1 MQVIDLK
8 HVITHYQL
16 FKVFF
21 HTLVTNKKQHRHKCI
36 TSKMNQK
43 TFIKTFKDVQQK
55 MYFLSKRLLTSH
67 EEAADAVQE
76 VMVRLWEKRFQLE
89 DVKNKEAYAMQM
101 VKNYSLDRLKS
112 KQASHL
118 KIVHTNYDSEERN
131 VEEELERK
139 GKVKLVQNMINELPE
154 KYRMI
159 IQLRD
164 IQRYD
169 FEAIEKILDMKAT
182 AVRVGLSRARKMLKE
197 KIEEQYKTEIA

>member
-1 MQVIDLK
+1 
-8 HVITHYQL
+8 
-16 FKVFF
+16 
-21 HTLVTNKKQHRHKCI
+21 
-36 TSKMNQK
+36 MNQK

-89 DVKNKEAYAMQM
+89 EIRNKEAYAMQM

-131 VEEELERK
+131 IEDELERQ

-182 AVRVGLSRARKMLKE
+182 AVRVGLSRARKLLKE

>member
-1 MQVIDLK
+1 
-8 HVITHYQL
+8 
-16 FKVFF
+16 
-21 HTLVTNKKQHRHKCI
+21 
-36 TSKMNQK
+36 MNQK

-76 VMVRLWEKRFQLE
+76 VMVRLWEKRLQLE
-89 DVKNKEAYAMQM
+89 EIRNKEAYAMQM

-131 VEEELERK
+131 VEDELERQ

>member
-1 MQVIDLK
+1 
-8 HVITHYQL
+8 
-16 FKVFF
+16 
-21 HTLVTNKKQHRHKCI
+21 
-36 TSKMNQK
+36 MNQK
-43 TFIKTFKDVQQK
+43 TFVKTFKDVQQK

-76 VMVRLWEKRFQLE
+76 VMVKLWEKRFQLE
-89 DVKNKEAYAMQM
+89 EVHNKEAYAMQM

-118 KIVHTNYDSEERN
+118 KIVHSNYDNEERN
-131 VEEELERK
+131 VEEELERL
-139 GKVKLVQNMINELPE
+139 GKVKLVQQMISELPE
-154 KYRMI
+154 QYRMM

-169 FEAIEKILDMKAT
+169 FEAIEHILNMKAT

>member
-1 MQVIDLK
+1 
-8 HVITHYQL
+8 
-16 FKVFF
+16 
-21 HTLVTNKKQHRHKCI
+21 
-36 TSKMNQK
+36 MNQK
-43 TFIKTFKDVQQK
+43 TFVKTFKDVQQK

-76 VMVRLWEKRFQLE
+76 VMVKLWEKRFKLE
-89 DVKNKEAYAMQM
+89 EVQNKEAYAMQM

-118 KIVHTNYDSEERN
+118 KIVHSNYDNEERN
-131 VEEELERK
+131 VEEELERLD
-139 GKVKLVQNMINELPE
+139 KVKLVQQMISELPE
-154 KYRMI
+154 QYRMM

-169 FEAIEKILDMKAT
+169 FEAIENILNMKST

>member
-1 MQVIDLK
+1 
-8 HVITHYQL
+8 
-16 FKVFF
+16 
-21 HTLVTNKKQHRHKCI
+21 
-36 TSKMNQK
+36 MNQK
-43 TFIKTFKDVQQK
+43 TFVKTFQEVQQK

-76 VMVRLWEKRFQLE
+76 VMARLWEKRFQLE
-89 DVKNKEAYAMQM
+89 EVRNKEAYAMQM

-118 KIVHTNYDSEERN
+118 KIVHSNYDSEERN
-131 VEEELERK
+131 VEDELERL
-139 GKVKLVQNMINELPE
+139 GKIKLVQNMINELPE
-154 KYRMI
+154 QYKMI

-169 FEAIEKILDMKAT
+169 FEAIESIMNMKAT

>member
-1 MQVIDLK
+1 MK
-8 HVITHYQL
+8 
-16 FKVFF
+16 
-21 HTLVTNKKQHRHKCI
+21 
-36 TSKMNQK
+36 QK
-43 TFIKTFKDVQQK
+43 TFVKTFQEVQQK

-76 VMVRLWEKRFQLE
+76 VMARLWEKRFQLE
-89 DVKNKEAYAMQM
+89 EIRNKEAYAMQM

-118 KIVHTNYDSEERN
+118 KIVHSNYDSEERN
-131 VEEELERK
+131 AEDELERL

-154 KYRMI
+154 QYKLI

-164 IQRYD
+164 IQGYD
-169 FEAIEKILDMKAT
+169 FEAIENIMNMKAT

-197 KIEEQYKTEIA
+197 RIEEQYKTEIA

>member
-1 MQVIDLK
+1 MKQK
-8 HVITHYQL
+8 KKYHN
-16 FKVFF
+16 
-21 HTLVTNKKQHRHKCI
+21 LVTIKKQSRHESI
-36 TSKMNQK
+36 TNLMNQK
-43 TFIKTFKDVQQK
+43 TFVNTFRDVQQK

-76 VMVRLWEKRFQLE
+76 VMVRLWEKRFKLE
-89 DVKNKEAYAMQM
+89 EVKNKEAYAMQM

-118 KIVHTNYDSEERN
+118 KIVHTNYDNEERN
-131 VEEELERK
+131 VEEELERI
-139 GKVKLVQNMINELPE
+139 GKVKLVQKVINELPE
-154 KYRMI
+154 QYKMI

-169 FEAIEKILDMKAT
+169 FEAIEKIMDMKAT

-197 KIEEQYKTEIA
+197 RIEEQYKTEIA